1 MTSAQKRLLSNGCHN
16 GFLKSSCTRTYIT
29 NLERKVF
36 VIIVSILCFSH
47 ILSFVKIN
55 VIFMHNGI
63 LLSDKKEQKNVTC
76 SNMDG
81 TKDSHK

>member
-1 MTSAQKRLLSNGCHN
+1 MAVIMVFLNQVVPGHTLLI
-16 GFLKSSCTRTYIT
+16 LKEKS
-29 NLERKVF
+29 

-55 VIFMHNGI
+55 VIFTHNGI

-81 TKDSHK
+81 TKDS